1 MNVTPFSRTNLAR
14 ASAILASFA
23 VLTSTSACSVVPDF
37 LNSESES
44 TTAETASQSDSPAAD
59 PSAGQ
64 TNSGRKP
71 NPTTAQASPT
81 ESTTESTA
89 PASNCG
95 VDTSAE
101 EIYQNI
107 SEVPLGE
114 VSGMHWEYNGDSNYD
129 PCADLSYASVDQMPQ
144 GNGQFARQLML
155 FHKGEYLGVG
165 SDRSLQHISVHNISD
180 DSLTVTYKD
189 WWAQRAAGAPN
200 AESGNY
206 TKDVTYHWDGDQVQ
220 MIGNVP
226 GE

>member
-1 MNVTPFSRTNLAR
+1 
-14 ASAILASFA
+14 
-23 VLTSTSACSVVPDF
+23 
-37 LNSESES
+37 
-44 TTAETASQSDSPAAD
+44 
-59 PSAGQ
+59 
-64 TNSGRKP
+64 
-71 NPTTAQASPT
+71 
-81 ESTTESTA
+81 
-89 PASNCG
+89 
-95 VDTSAE
+95 
-101 EIYQNI
+101 
-107 SEVPLGE
+107 
-114 VSGMHWEYNGDSNYD
+114 MHWEYNGDSNYD